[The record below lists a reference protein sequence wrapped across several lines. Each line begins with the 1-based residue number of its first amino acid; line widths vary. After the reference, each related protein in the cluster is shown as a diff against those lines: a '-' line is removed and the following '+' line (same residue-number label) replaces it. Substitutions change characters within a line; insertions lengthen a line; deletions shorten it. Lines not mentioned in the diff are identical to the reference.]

1 MTMIDLYTWTTP
13 NGFKISIALEE
24 LGLPYKVVPVD
35 IGRGAQFAPEFLRI
49 SPNNKIPAI
58 VDHEGPGGRPL
69 SLFESGAILLYLAEK
84 TGRLL
89 PADPARRWAAT
100 EWLFFQMASVGPM
113 LGQAGHFRNYAPEK
127 IPYAIDRYTSEAKRL
142 YGVLDR
148 RLADHDYLADEYSV
162 ADIAVFP
169 WLRKPEVHGIDLGD
183 YPGVARWRDAIA
195 ARPAVER
202 GFKVPEVTSLPAT
215 DPQARENLFGK
226 KQYERR

>member
-1 MTMIDLYTWTTP
+1 MIDLYTWTTP

-24 LGLPYKVVPVD
+24 LGLDYRVHPVD
-35 IGRGAQFAPEFLRI
+35 IGRGAQFEPDFLKI

-58 VDHEGPGGRPL
+58 VDQDGPGNAPL
-69 SLFESGAILLYLAEK
+69 SLFESGAILMYLAEK

-89 PADPARRWAAT
+89 SKEPRERAATT

-127 IPYAIDRYTSEAKRL
+127 IPYAIDRYTNEGRRI

-148 RLADHDYLADEYSV
+148 RLADREFVVGAYSI
-162 ADIAVFP
+162 ADIAIYP
-169 WLRKPEVHGIDLGD
+169 WMRRPDVHGIEIAE
-183 YPGVARWRDAIA
+183 YPHVARWRDAMA
-195 ARPAVER
+195 ARPAVQR
-202 GFKVPEVTSLPAT
+202 GFEVPKVESRPPMDA
-215 DPQARENLFGK
+215 QAREVLFGT